1 MFLPII
7 FYINLFFYSSADIT
21 IGKYPYTKRLN
32 NGYFIIVSE
41 GIITFTDPTL
51 TEVTNSK
58 ELDVSLTESNIG
70 STTVSQFPSSDNG
83 YILVILVKTLYVF
96 SSAGD
101 YLAQLNT
108 DIVSSTYS
116 SFIIPNGHSNNQ
128 YYFTLIYG
136 SGDSEASTYII
147 FQDGIF
153 DSSSQSI
160 SLSSSNYQYQPFEN
174 SNIYSTM
181 SCHIMV
187 NNNQEYIACIYGNY
201 NYLCVSVFDKNNNH
215 QKISTVT
222 DTMGG
227 QYFKSAVLLNEMT
240 KSMICG
246 RKAGTNL
253 QCLYYDITTNTLT
266 PVDNISISG
275 CQNQPTSIILEYFS
289 ETQQFVVGCRGER
302 NQVYLSQFSK
312 DFNFIQSIDN
322 LSSDLNA
329 ARVNVIFPKGQ
340 THYSILYHKID
351 CSSGETKIILNIE
364 SFGSELTN
372 IIDCYPIVNDPDCT
386 NKNKYYNY
394 EKTEC
399 IDTIENGFYCND
411 TIGKTIDK
419 CHDNCKTCEEGPT
432 SNNNKCLTCKE
443 EGTTFFDLGNCVGN
457 CEKGSY
463 MNGTINT
470 CYCSINDTCKICS
483 IESNKYNLCE
493 TCNSDSGYYPME
505 SDNNNI
511 YSFVNCY
518 NTISIP
524 VGYYL
529 EGTLYK
535 PCHDNCLKCI
545 GSGSDSNNNCIE
557 CKSGLTLKKNDNNV
571 MNCYTNCDFYFYFRD
586 DVYSCTTSYNCP
598 SGYKL
603 IEQINKCI
611 DDCSKDNIYKYEY
624 KNVCYESCPQNTT
637 VSSTNEYLCE
647 LKCELFNKFYNYE
660 ETKCIENVPNGYY
673 IKDNSTKKIDMCHEN
688 CYTCNE
694 GPSSDNNNCISCPP
708 GETGKIYYD

>member
-58 ELDVSLTESNIG
+58 ELDVSLTEPNIG

-136 SGDSEASTYII
+136 SGDSEVSTYII

-227 QYFKSAVLLNEMT
+227 QYFN
-240 KSMICG
+240 
-246 RKAGTNL
+246 
-253 QCLYYDITTNTLT
+253 
-266 PVDNISISG
+266 P
-275 CQNQPTSIILEYFS
+275 
-289 ETQQFVVGCRGER
+289 
-302 NQVYLSQFSK
+302 
-312 DFNFIQSIDN
+312 
-322 LSSDLNA
+322 
-329 ARVNVIFPKGQ
+329 
-340 THYSILYHKID
+340 
-351 CSSGETKIILNIE
+351 
-364 SFGSELTN
+364 
-372 IIDCYPIVNDPDCT
+372 
-386 NKNKYYNY
+386 
-394 EKTEC
+394 
-399 IDTIENGFYCND
+399 
-411 TIGKTIDK
+411 
-419 CHDNCKTCEEGPT
+419 
-432 SNNNKCLTCKE
+432 
-443 EGTTFFDLGNCVGN
+443 
-457 CEKGSY
+457 
-463 MNGTINT
+463 
-470 CYCSINDTCKICS
+470 
-483 IESNKYNLCE
+483 
-493 TCNSDSGYYPME
+493 
-505 SDNNNI
+505 
-511 YSFVNCY
+511 
-518 NTISIP
+518 
-524 VGYYL
+524 
-529 EGTLYK
+529 
-535 PCHDNCLKCI
+535 
-545 GSGSDSNNNCIE
+545 
-557 CKSGLTLKKNDNNV
+557 LKK
-571 MNCYTNCDFYFYFRD
+571 
-586 DVYSCTTSYNCP
+586 
-598 SGYKL
+598 
-603 IEQINKCI
+603 I
-611 DDCSKDNIYKYEY
+611 
-624 KNVCYESCPQNTT
+624 KN
-637 VSSTNEYLCE
+637 
-647 LKCELFNKFYNYE
+647 
-660 ETKCIENVPNGYY
+660 
-673 IKDNSTKKIDMCHEN
+673 
-688 CYTCNE
+688 
-694 GPSSDNNNCISCPP
+694 
-708 GETGKIYYD
+708 